1 MCDLRHGSQY
11 CVACYNRAVASN
23 VWGQGM
29 QPTEDERVLAALSH
43 ASIVANIVNLA
54 GMIATALIWTMQ
66 RDRSRFVRAHALQSL
81 VYQGAVLL
89 ISIFLMLSWGL
100 CVVLS
105 LLPVFLKPELYQFS
119 SPPRSFYFALFGL
132 IVPIGFGI
140 AGTIYGLYGAYQVY
154 RGRPFRYPVVGRL
167 VRRELTQ
174 PPMPPAE
181 TPLPAPPTEPLSTG
195 IYEAPPAAPTS
206 DGEAPHAPDTSAQ
219 PPPGRRSRRRPPE
232 GRE

>member
-1 MCDLRHGSQY
+1 
-11 CVACYNRAVASN
+11 
-23 VWGQGM
+23 M

-43 ASIVANIVNLA
+43 ASIVANIVNLV

-89 ISIFLMLSWGL
+89 IGVFLVLAWGL
-100 CVVLS
+100 CLVLS

-119 SPPRSFYFALFGL
+119 SPPRSFWFALFGL

-140 AGTIYGLYGAYQVY
+140 LATIYGLYGAYQVY
-154 RGRPFRYPVVGRL
+154 RGRPFRYPIVGRL
-167 VRRELTQ
+167 VRRELAQ
-174 PPMPPAE
+174 PSTAPA
-181 TPLPAPPTEPLSTG
+181 TAGVPAAAAPAPTAPAG
-195 IYEAPPAAPTS
+195 IYEAPPAAPVG
-206 DGEAPHAPDTSAQ
+206 DGEAPSATEAPAQ
-219 PPPGRRSRRRPPE
+219 PAAGRRSRRRPPE